1 MIRTSRQP
9 AIGLHRIGQSTA
21 TALLGLA
28 LAAAGCATPPG
39 TSNDL
44 GATAA
49 PAQKAAAINAPQ
61 TGAAAQAAS
70 PGPGSALAAA
80 GAPSA
85 ADASAASSAGTP
97 PPALATTG
105 TTPGT
110 TTATPLAGAAASVQP
125 NGALAPDAR
134 KANIVIIGTGGTIAG
149 AGASAVNTAA
159 YQSAVVPVDKI
170 IASVPE
176 ISKVANVRGEQ
187 VFQIGSESF
196 NNARLLQL
204 GKRVSALLKQPDVDG
219 VVITHGTDTIEET
232 AYFLNLTLK
241 SDKPVVVVG
250 SMRPGTALGA
260 EGALNLYDAVVVAS
274 NPNSRGKGT
283 LAVLNDEIHSGRDV
297 TKTNTFKT
305 ETFRSPFG
313 PLGYVVEGRTLY
325 FRQPARPHTMQTE
338 WDIDRLDRLPEVA
351 VVYAYGNVN
360 PQAVESAVR
369 SGAKAIVYAGTGAG
383 SVGDY
388 MVDSLKAARARGLQV
403 VRASRTGSGVI
414 ARNGEQPDDKYDWI
428 VTDDQLAQK
437 ARILMALALT
447 RTNDSKELQNI
458 FWKY

>member
-1 MIRTSRQP
+1 MKRTAHLTRV
-9 AIGLHRIGQSTA
+9 AA
-21 TALLGLA
+21 ALLSAA
-28 LAAAGCATPPG
+28 LL
-39 TSNDL
+39 S
-44 GATAA
+44 A
-49 PAQKAAAINAPQ
+49 PAYAQLAP
-61 TGAAAQAAS
+61 AAS
-70 PGPGSALAAA
+70 
-80 GAPSA
+80 
-85 ADASAASSAGTP
+85 
-97 PPALATTG
+97 ATTAVTG
-105 TTPGT
+105 TT
-110 TTATPLAGAAASVQP
+110 AE
-125 NGALAPDAR
+125 AR

-149 AGASAVNTAA
+149 AGAAATNTAA

-187 VFQIGSESF
+187 IFQIGSESF
-196 NNARLLQL
+196 NNERLLKL
-204 GKRVSALLKQPDVDG
+204 AKRVSELTRQPDVDG

-260 EGALNLYDAVVVAS
+260 DGALNLYDAVLVAS
-274 NPNSRGKGT
+274 SPASRGKGA
-283 LAVLNDEIHSGRDV
+283 LVVLNDEIHTGRDV

-325 FRQPARPHTMQTE
+325 FRAPARPHTTQTE
-338 WDIDRLDRLPEVA
+338 FDIDRIDSLPEVA

-360 PQAVESAVR
+360 PASIDAAVR
-369 SGAKAIVYAGTGAG
+369 NGAKAIVYAATGNG

-388 MVDSLKAARARGLQV
+388 MVEPLKAARAKGVQI
-403 VRASRTGSGVI
+403 VRASRTGSGVVI
-414 ARNGEQPDDKYDWI
+414 RNGEQPDDKYDWI
-428 VTDDQLAQK
+428 VTDDQLPQK

-447 RTNDSKELQNI
+447 RTNDPKALQQI

>member
-1 MIRTSRQP
+1 MKRT
-9 AIGLHRIGQSTA
+9 AHLTCA
-21 TALLGLA
+21 AAALLSAALLSAPAHAQLA
-28 LAAAGCATPPG
+28 PATPTNAAA
-39 TSNDL
+39 
-44 GATAA
+44 
-49 PAQKAAAINAPQ
+49 
-61 TGAAAQAAS
+61 
-70 PGPGSALAAA
+70 
-80 GAPSA
+80 
-85 ADASAASSAGTP
+85 
-97 PPALATTG
+97 TG
-105 TTPGT
+105 TT
-110 TTATPLAGAAASVQP
+110 AE
-125 NGALAPDAR
+125 AR
-134 KANIVIIGTGGTIAG
+134 KANIVIVGTGGTIAG
-149 AGASAVNTAA
+149 AGAAATNTAA

-187 VFQIGSESF
+187 IFQIGSESF
-196 NNARLLQL
+196 NNERLLKL
-204 GKRVSALLKQPDVDG
+204 AKRVSELTRQPDVDG

-260 EGALNLYDAVVVAS
+260 DGALNLYDAVLVAS
-274 NPNSRGKGT
+274 SPASRGKGA
-283 LAVLNDEIHSGRDV
+283 LVVLNDEIHTGRDV

-325 FRQPARPHTMQTE
+325 FRAPARPHTTQTE
-338 WDIDRLDRLPEVA
+338 FDIDRIDSLPEVA

-360 PQAVESAVR
+360 PASIDAAVR
-369 SGAKAIVYAGTGAG
+369 NGAKAIVYAATGNG

-388 MVDSLKAARARGLQV
+388 MVEPLKAARAKGVQI
-403 VRASRTGSGVI
+403 VRASRTGSGVVI
-414 ARNGEQPDDKYDWI
+414 RNGEQPDDKYDWI
-428 VTDDQLAQK
+428 VTDDQLPQK

-447 RTNDSKELQNI
+447 RTNDPKALQQI